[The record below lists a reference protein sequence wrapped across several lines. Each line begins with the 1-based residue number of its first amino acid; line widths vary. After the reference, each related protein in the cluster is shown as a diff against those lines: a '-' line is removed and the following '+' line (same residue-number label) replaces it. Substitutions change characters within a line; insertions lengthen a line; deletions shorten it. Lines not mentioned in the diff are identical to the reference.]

1 MKRDS
6 RGKFCKAEERKGEI
20 IVDLPSIANIIF
32 YGVLIFIML
41 PWLVIISKFNV
52 WQNIRNKIEE
62 LFAFPAQ
69 NNEETPKKWNILL
82 SYNYLKNK
90 FKLKFYLIFNFIL
103 FSKLI

>member
-69 NNEETPKKWNILL
+69 NNEETPKKNGI
-82 SYNYLKNK
+82 
-90 FKLKFYLIFNFIL
+90 FYWVTII
-103 FSKLI
+103 

>member
-52 WQNIRNKIEE
+52 WQDIRNKIEE

-69 NNEETPKKWNILL
+69 NNEETPKKMEYFTELQL
-82 SYNYLKNK
+82 
-90 FKLKFYLIFNFIL
+90 FKK
-103 FSKLI
+103 